1 MYAYMYIHIY
11 AGDKR
16 HGAGKLT
23 EGDLTYDVLYQE
35 GEMVAYGKGGRT
47 INGRTQC
54 TSILVD
60 CEVVGLKIEIKRNG
74 GIWQDHQRP

>member
-1 MYAYMYIHIY
+1 
-11 AGDKR
+11 
-16 HGAGKLT
+16 
-23 EGDLTYDVLYQE
+23 
-35 GEMVAYGKGGRT
+35 MVAYGKTINGGRT

-60 CEVVGLKIEIKRNG
+60 CEVVGLKTKTKRNG

>member
-1 MYAYMYIHIY
+1 MHICTYIC

-60 CEVVGLKIEIKRNG
+60 CEVVGLKIEIKRNW